1 MSSDASN
8 EMPSLLKELSIY
20 KVTDEDYRAG
30 AQGRIE
36 AEAFDE
42 RERRRQ
48 EIKQEIRTSLPRES
62 KIHHKAPREPLSVLR
77 DLQQIKTKSP
87 LWALSPSR
95 TA

>member
-8 EMPSLLKELSIY
+8 EMLSLLKELSIY
-20 KVTDEDYRAG
+20 KVMDEDYRAG

-48 EIKQEIRTSLPRES
+48 EIKQEIRTSLPRGS
-62 KIHHKAPREPLSVLR
+62 KIHHEDPREPVSVLS
-77 DLQQIKTKSP
+77 DLQRIKTKSS

>member
-8 EMPSLLKELSIY
+8 EMLSLLKELSIY
-20 KVTDEDYRAG
+20 KVMDEDYRAG

-48 EIKQEIRTSLPRES
+48 EIKQEIRNLAADR
-62 KIHHKAPREPLSVLR
+62 KQ
-77 DLQQIKTKSP
+77 D
-87 LWALSPSR
+87 PS
-95 TA
+95 